1 MLKGKYFITNNKP
14 IFLSNQYHIIPF
26 EEIIPEI
33 FQYNTLSLDTETSG
47 LDPYLHKL
55 LTIQLG
61 LSHIQVCFDY
71 QSLTVNQRKI
81 LKEKL
86 EEDRTYIIQN
96 AKFDLKVLFHLDI
109 ILKSVYDTYLVEQIL
124 YLGLPDS
131 SRGKSLDDLCWNYL
145 SIKLSKEVR
154 SNIPTEGLT
163 ERVILYALK
172 DVEYLDK
179 IKELQEK
186 RLEEEDLINSA
197 YLENKFVFIPAYM
210 EYMGIKLDKYKW
222 NIKTR
227 KLEKE
232 REEVINTMNTWVI
245 NKYGSKSK
253 FTKIDTQ
260 GDLFLGFNTG
270 PQCTINWKSPQQVI
284 PLFEDLGLNLEVWD
298 KKEKRL
304 KKSVKEDIVKPQKD
318 KSELIPI
325 YLTFSK
331 IEKELST
338 YGDSWVRAIHPIT
351 KRIHPNF
358 QQIGTDTARMSSG
371 GNVSNT
377 NEKLNM
383 QNLPATEETRSCFIA
398 EDNNIIIS
406 TDYSSQETLVI
417 AELSGESS
425 MIEEI
430 NNGGDMHSLVA
441 SIVYKDQINVP
452 KEQIKSKFPKL
463 RQASKSIGFTFNY
476 DGNAKTLVER
486 GFEENE
492 AKRIENEYLKGFPK
506 LANYKKEQKRLV
518 NLRGYILTNPVIRRR
533 IYIDNFDVIVRMK
546 EQMSHPDFWS
556 DYKFKKENKIND
568 AQMVSVREYFKVK
581 GEMEKHSVNYPIQS
595 TGADTIKI
603 AMIYLFD
610 WIIKNNL
617 FGIVKIIILVHDE
630 SVIECPEEMKELVAN
645 KVQECMEKS
654 GAIFCKKVT
663 LRANPMIG
671 NCWIH

>member
-1 MLKGKYFITNNKP
+1 MLKGKFFVTNNKP
-14 IFLSNQYHIIPF
+14 THPSNQYHIIPF

-55 LTIQLG
+55 LTVQLG
-61 LSHIQVCFDY
+61 LNHIQVCFDY
-71 QSLTVNQRKI
+71 QSLTINQRKI

-96 AKFDLKVLFHLDI
+96 AKFDLKVLFHYDI
-109 ILKSVYDTYLVEQIL
+109 ILKNIYDTYLVEQIL

-131 SRGKSLDDLCWNYL
+131 SRGKGLDDLCLNYL
-145 SIKLSKEVR
+145 SVNLSKKVR

-186 RLEEEDLINSA
+186 RLEEEDLVNSA

-210 EYMGIKLDKYKW
+210 EYMGIKLDKDKW
-222 NIKTR
+222 NIKTKR
-227 KLEKE
+227 LEKE
-232 REEVINTMNTWVI
+232 REEVINTMNTWVV
-245 NKYGSKSK
+245 NKYGSKSD

-260 GDLFLGFNTG
+260 GDLFLGFNTN

-304 KKSVKEDIVKPQKD
+304 KKSVKEDVVKPQKD

-351 KRIHPNF
+351 ERIHPNF

-417 AELSGESS
+417 AELSGEPS
-425 MIEEI
+425 MIKEI

-441 SIVYKDQINVP
+441 SIVYKDQIDVP

-463 RQASKSIGFTFNY
+463 RQASKSIGFTF
-476 DGNAKTLVER
+476 
-486 GFEENE
+486 
-492 AKRIENEYLKGFPK
+492 
-506 LANYKKEQKRLV
+506 
-518 NLRGYILTNPVIRRR
+518 
-533 IYIDNFDVIVRMK
+533 
-546 EQMSHPDFWS
+546 
-556 DYKFKKENKIND
+556 KI
-568 AQMVSVREYFKVK
+568 
-581 GEMEKHSVNYPIQS
+581 
-595 TGADTIKI
+595 
-603 AMIYLFD
+603 
-610 WIIKNNL
+610 
-617 FGIVKIIILVHDE
+617 
-630 SVIECPEEMKELVAN
+630 
-645 KVQECMEKS
+645 
-654 GAIFCKKVT
+654 
-663 LRANPMIG
+663 
-671 NCWIH
+671 